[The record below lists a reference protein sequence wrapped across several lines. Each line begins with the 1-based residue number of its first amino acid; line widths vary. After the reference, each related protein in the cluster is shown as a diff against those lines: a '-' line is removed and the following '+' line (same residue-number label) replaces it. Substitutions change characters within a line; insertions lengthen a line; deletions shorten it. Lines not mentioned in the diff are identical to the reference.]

1 MQNNIFIFEDDIGVL
16 EKIVAQLKDLGC
28 NNIITATSK
37 KQAFRALTESISN
50 IVTID
55 IANPNFSEV
64 GSQIVNLANRK
75 IYFAGEEQETSLI
88 GDHIYILKKGSYY
101 KVSVSEILFV
111 KADKGCITIKTLRET
126 FTISSTIK
134 SFAQQLN
141 SPSFILIHRSF
152 YINICHMIS
161 FSKEHVT
168 IEKNNRLPLSTSGY
182 DRLIRSIKRL
192 KTKG

>member
-1 MQNNIFIFEDDIGVL
+1 MQSNIFIFEDDIGVL

-28 NNIITATSK
+28 NNIVTATSK

-50 IVTID
+50 IVILD
-55 IANPNFSEV
+55 IGNPNFSEV

-75 IYFAGEEQETSLI
+75 IYFAGEEKETSLI

-101 KVSVSEILFV
+101 KVSISEILFV
-111 KADKGCITIKTLRET
+111 KADKGCIIIKTLKDT

-141 SPSFILIHRSF
+141 SPLFILIHRSF
-152 YINICHMIS
+152 YINICHMSS
-161 FSKEHVT
+161 FSKEHVI
-168 IEKNNRLPLSTSGY
+168 IEKNNRLPLSNSGY
-182 DRLIRSIKRL
+182 ERLIRSVKRL